1 MFVNVPLQIPQPGRV
16 ISKPSVLCTEFIK
29 ASCFI
34 LRCRLH
40 YILLYSIFCPI
51 LYPYWI
57 DRRYPCL
64 FQWRIYTWNWVGL
77 EKDTSFVGRGASS
90 FHPSFSHRTIPTPS
104 PFPHSSPTI
113 REETEKSISGTAPAI
128 VLLQWV
134 LGFFNFLVCLPVN
147 RRDSNVPLW
156 TSQFDPAGL
165 RLCDSRV
172 QCAHKWCHPRCG
184 IRARLLWV
192 RMGREAPYP
201 DVMFWAPWSWEEAE
215 LLVGTKKLGIK

>member
-57 DRRYPCL
+57 DRMYPCL

-90 FHPSFSHRTIPTPS
+90 FHPSFSHCTIPTPS

-128 VLLQWV
+128 VLLQWA

-165 RLCDSRV
+165 KLYDSRV

-192 RMGREAPYP
+192 TMGREAPYP
-201 DVMFWAPWSWEEAE
+201 DVMFWAPWSWEEAG

>member
-1 MFVNVPLQIPQPGRV
+1 MFVNVPLRIPQPGRV

-29 ASCFI
+29 ASCCI

-57 DRRYPCL
+57 DRMYPCL

-104 PFPHSSPTI
+104 PFPHTSPTI
-113 REETEKSISGTAPAI
+113 REEMEKSISGTAPAI

-134 LGFFNFLVCLPVN
+134 LGFLTFWSVCLSIGVTVMYHFGPASLTLQDWGCVTHGC
-147 RRDSNVPLW
+147 SVPISDV
-156 TSQFDPAGL
+156 TRGVASGL
-165 RLCDSRV
+165 GYYGSGCGEKHLILMSCFGHHGGEKRLGYWLEQKSY
-172 QCAHKWCHPRCG
+172 
-184 IRARLLWV
+184 
-192 RMGREAPYP
+192 E
-201 DVMFWAPWSWEEAE
+201 
-215 LLVGTKKLGIK
+215 